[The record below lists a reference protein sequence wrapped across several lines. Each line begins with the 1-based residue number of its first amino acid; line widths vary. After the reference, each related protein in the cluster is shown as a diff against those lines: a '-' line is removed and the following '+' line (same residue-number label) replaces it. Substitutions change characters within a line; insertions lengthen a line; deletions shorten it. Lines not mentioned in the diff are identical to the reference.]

1 MNSLKR
7 KLIMFF
13 RENMRLS
20 QENLKCRLNRTEE
33 TGTGEMLILLFVK
46 LADSSNPKGWM
57 ELVGYVKN

>member
-20 QENLKCRLNRTEE
+20 QENLKRRLNRTEE